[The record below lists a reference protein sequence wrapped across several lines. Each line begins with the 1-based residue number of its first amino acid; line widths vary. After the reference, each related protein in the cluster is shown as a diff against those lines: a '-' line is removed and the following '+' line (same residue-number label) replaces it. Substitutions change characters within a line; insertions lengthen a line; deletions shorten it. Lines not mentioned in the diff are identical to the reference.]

1 MKSKAE
7 AAANLCDWVNNI
19 VEYNRIYKIVTPLK
33 QAAAEADGT
42 AKTKKAEL
50 EVVLEKVR
58 VINEKVDELKAQLA
72 EAEAKLAKVQT
83 DA

>member
-33 QAAAEADGT
+33 QSAAEADAT
-42 AKTKKAEL
+42 AK
-50 EVVLEKVR
+50 
-58 VINEKVDELKAQLA
+58 
-72 EAEAKLAKVQT
+72 
-83 DA
+83 